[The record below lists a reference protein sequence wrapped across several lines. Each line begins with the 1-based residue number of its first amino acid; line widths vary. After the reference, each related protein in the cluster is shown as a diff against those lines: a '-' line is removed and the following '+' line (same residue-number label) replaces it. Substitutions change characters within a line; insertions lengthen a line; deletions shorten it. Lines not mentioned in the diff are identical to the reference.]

1 VEALGCLSIPLME
14 DPTIEVE
21 EERDDNFMDG
31 FILLLFL
38 IIHSTLR

>member
-1 VEALGCLSIPLME
+1 ME
-14 DPTIEVE
+14 DPTIEIE

-38 IIHSTLR
+38 IIH

>member
-1 VEALGCLSIPLME
+1 ME

-38 IIHSTLR
+38 IIH